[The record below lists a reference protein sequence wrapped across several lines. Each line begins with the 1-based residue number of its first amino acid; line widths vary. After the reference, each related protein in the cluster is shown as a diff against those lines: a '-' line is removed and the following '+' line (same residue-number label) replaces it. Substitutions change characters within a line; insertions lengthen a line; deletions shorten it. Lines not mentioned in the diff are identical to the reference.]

1 MKFKKIRISNIR
13 SYKNQEIEFPDGSL
27 LLAGDVGAGKTSILL
42 AIEYAL
48 FGLQPGQKGN
58 SLLRNTEQT
67 GEVVLELELSG
78 NPIKIE
84 RKLKRTLKG
93 VSNEYAAI
101 TINGQ
106 KTESS
111 ITEIKS
117 KIVELLGYP
126 PEFVK
131 KNNVLYRYTVH
142 TAQEQMKQIILE
154 DPETRVN
161 ILRHVF
167 GIDKYRIIK
176 NNLSILLSDLKSD
189 AKILQGE
196 ISTLEQ
202 DKENISVRKAALT
215 ILHEK
220 INFCKNELGKKS
232 TNRELFEQE
241 LKELEKKL
249 EEKKTFERE
258 IEKTQILIS
267 TKREILSSINL
278 EIEELKQVVVEAGEP
293 FNEEDYFSLVRR
305 MKIGKDLLEEAGSS
319 YAKLI
324 AKENLFEQERTEVL
338 SKKERIFKID
348 ICPTC
353 LQDVPEHHKHN
364 ILNETERKLSEI
376 KNNIEIL
383 QKEKTEIFESI
394 EKQKKEINHL
404 EENKVKLEILKSR
417 IEHLQRSR
425 NKLASLEKQKQ
436 AVENDQNLLIKHI
449 SDFKEKILKY
459 SPFEFK
465 FRKKEAELKQAV
477 LEEKNTEIS
486 LAEFEKE
493 LELSHK
499 EISLFEEMINQKE
512 QSKKKLQGLNELIFW
527 LSSQFLKL
535 VEITERNVLLK
546 LRKEFSILFR
556 KWFLML
562 ISENSLDSQI
572 DENFTPLILQG
583 ETEMDYSYLSGGE
596 RTAVALAYR
605 LALNQTINSLMSK
618 IKTRGLIILDE
629 PTDGFSEAQIDKMR
643 EILAELNADQ
653 LIIVSHEQKIESFVD
668 NVLRVS
674 KEGDISFIE
683 QLSPSKEIAS

>member
-1 MKFKKIRISNIR
+1 QKKAEAE
-13 SYKNQEIEFPDGSL
+13 KKHQE
-27 LLAGDVGAGKTSILL
+27 
-42 AIEYAL
+42 
-48 FGLQPGQKGN
+48 
-58 SLLRNTEQT
+58 
-67 GEVVLELELSG
+67 EL
-78 NPIKIE
+78 
-84 RKLKRTLKG
+84 
-93 VSNEYAAI
+93 
-101 TINGQ
+101 
-106 KTESS
+106 
-111 ITEIKS
+111 
-117 KIVELLGYP
+117 
-126 PEFVK
+126 
-131 KNNVLYRYTVH
+131 
-142 TAQEQMKQIILE
+142 
-154 DPETRVN
+154 
-161 ILRHVF
+161 
-167 GIDKYRIIK
+167 
-176 NNLSILLSDLKSD
+176 
-189 AKILQGE
+189 
-196 ISTLEQ
+196 
-202 DKENISVRKAALT
+202 VRK
-215 ILHEK
+215 
-220 INFCKNELGKKS
+220 
-232 TNRELFEQE
+232 
-241 LKELEKKL
+241 
-249 EEKKTFERE
+249 
-258 IEKTQILIS
+258 
-267 TKREILSSINL
+267 
-278 EIEELKQVVVEAGEP
+278 
-293 FNEEDYFSLVRR
+293 
-305 MKIGKDLLEEAGSS
+305 
-319 YAKLI
+319 
-324 AKENLFEQERTEVL
+324 EQER
-338 SKKERIFKID
+338 
-348 ICPTC
+348 
-353 LQDVPEHHKHN
+353 
-364 ILNETERKLSEI
+364 
-376 KNNIEIL
+376 
-383 QKEKTEIFESI
+383 
-394 EKQKKEINHL
+394 
-404 EENKVKLEILKSR
+404 
-417 IEHLQRSR
+417 
-425 NKLASLEKQKQ
+425 LEKQKQ